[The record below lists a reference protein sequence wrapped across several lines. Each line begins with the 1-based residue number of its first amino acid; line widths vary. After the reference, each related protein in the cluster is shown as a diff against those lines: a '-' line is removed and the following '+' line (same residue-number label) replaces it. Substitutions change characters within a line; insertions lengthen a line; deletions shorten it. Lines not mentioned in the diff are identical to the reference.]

1 MAYTNENQDQQEQ
14 QQPEEQQSAQ
24 KGGRHKKKRGNQR
37 EQEQE
42 ETTETDEQQDYT
54 GEEEDTEVEGGQE
67 YEGAEDE
74 ELEEEEGEGEDYEEE
89 DEEEEGEPHQKK
101 GHKRPT
107 QVEAIAKK
115 VVKYVDE
122 QTQNLDAKTLAKYAA
137 VGALLFAGMRK
148 SGFLGSIALSVAA
161 GIITKH
167 IAENA
172 SDLLDD
178 ASPTQAGGQE
188 DEEEVGAEAATA

>member
-14 QQPEEQQSAQ
+14 QQPEEQQNAQ
-24 KGGRHKKKRGNQR
+24 KGGRNKKKRGNQR

-54 GEEEDTEVEGGQE
+54 GEEESEVEGGQD

-74 ELEEEEGEGEDYEEE
+74 EIEEEEGEGEDYEEE
-89 DEEEEGEPHQKK
+89 DEEEEEEPRQKK

-178 ASPTQAGGQE
+178 ASPKSAGEQ
-188 DEEEVGAEAATA
+188 EEEEQEYAEAATA